1 MSEQEPTSVPPAS
14 NAALDPLISS
24 IENYARKE
32 PTKAVSAAFGA
43 GLILTLLPVGGI
55 VRLLFIAL
63 RPLLL
68 ILGFIKLYEEIESR
82 RQRPADPQEPEE
94 EPQA

>member
-1 MSEQEPTSVPPAS
+1 MIASV
-14 NAALDPLISS
+14 
-24 IENYARKE
+24 ENYTRKE

-68 ILGFIKLYEEIESR
+68 VLGFVKLYEEIESR
-82 RQRPADPQEPEE
+82 RQQAATPTEPETD
-94 EPQA
+94 PS

>member
-1 MSEQEPTSVPPAS
+1 
-14 NAALDPLISS
+14 
-24 IENYARKE
+24 
-32 PTKAVSAAFGA
+32 VSAAFGA
-43 GLILTLLPVGGI
+43 GLILTLLPVGGL

-94 EPQA
+94 DPQA

>member
-1 MSEQEPTSVPPAS
+1 MSAQEPNSVPPAS
-14 NAALDPLISS
+14 NASLDPLIVSV
-24 IENYARKE
+24 ENYTRKE

-68 ILGFIKLYEEIESR
+68 VLGFIKLYEEIESR
-82 RQRPADPQEPEE
+82 RRQAATPAEPETD
-94 EPQA
+94 PS

>member
-1 MSEQEPTSVPPAS
+1 MSAQEPNSVPTAS
-14 NAALDPLISS
+14 NASLDPLIAS
-24 IENYARKE
+24 IENYTRKE

-55 VRLLFIAL
+55 VRLLFLAL

-68 ILGFIKLYEEIESR
+68 VLGFVKLYEEIESR
-82 RQRPADPQEPEE
+82 RHQAATSPEPETD
-94 EPQA
+94 PS